1 MHTGAVER
9 GQPLV
14 AGARTSGQTIALT
27 EPATGGVL
35 AHVDEA
41 TLEHVDEALARA
53 GEAAR
58 GWAEV
63 PAGRRGAVLREAARL
78 LSERAEELARLEARN
93 VGKPIRD
100 ARGEVGAA
108 IGALEFYAGAAA
120 TLEGQVLPV
129 SAPGLDLAL
138 REPVGVCALI
148 VPWNF
153 PLFIAVIKAAPALA
167 AGNPIVIK
175 PAELTPLSALVLGD
189 VLLEAGVPAGCVSVL
204 PGEGPVVGAALAAD
218 PRVAKVSFTGSTQ
231 VGVAVLR
238 AAAPKIGRVALELGG
253 KSSNLIF
260 ADADLE
266 AAAPAAAA
274 AVFGNAGQD
283 CCARSRVLV
292 QRTVLDAFLERFLEA
307 TDALRVGDPL
317 DESTDMGPLVSRPQQ
332 ERVLDY
338 IDDGR
343 RAGAALL
350 RGGGAPAGEAFAAG
364 PYVQPTV
371 FGDVASRMRI
381 AQEEIFGPVAM
392 VIPFGD
398 EEEAVALANDVDLGL
413 SGSIWTRDLSRAVR
427 VARGV
432 RSGALSVNSN
442 QSVHLEA
449 PFGGMKRS
457 GLGRELGTEALR
469 QYTEIKN
476 VYIAVD

>member
-1 MHTGAVER
+1 MATEEVER
-9 GQPLV
+9 VQLLV
-14 AGARTSGQTIALT
+14 AGTRTSGQTRALM
-27 EPATGGVL
+27 EPATGGLL
-35 AHVDEA
+35 ALVEEA

-53 GEAAR
+53 TEAAA
-58 GWAEV
+58 GWAAM
-63 PAGRRGAVLREAARL
+63 PASGRGAVLREAARV
-78 LSERAEELARLEARN
+78 LSKRAEDLALLEARN

-100 ARGEVGAA
+100 ARAEVGAA
-108 IGALEFYAGAAA
+108 IAALEFYAGAAA

-129 SAPGLDLAL
+129 SAPGLDLVL

-167 AGNPIVIK
+167 AGNPIVLK

-189 VLLEAGVPAGCVSVL
+189 VLVEAGVPAGCVSVL
-204 PGEGPVVGAALAAD
+204 PGDGPLVGAALAAD
-218 PRVAKVSFTGSTQ
+218 PRVAKVSFTGSTA

-238 AAAPKIGRVALELGG
+238 AAAPKIGRVSLELGG

-260 ADADLE
+260 ADADLDR
-266 AAAPAAAA
+266 AAPAAAA

-292 QRTVLDAFLERFLEA
+292 QRTVLEAFLERFLEA

-317 DESTDMGPLVSRPQQ
+317 DESTDMGPLVSRSQQ
-332 ERVLDY
+332 ARVLEY
-338 IDDGR
+338 VEDGR
-343 RAGAALL
+343 RAGATLL
-350 RGGGAPAGEAFAAG
+350 RGGGVPADEALAAG

-392 VIPFGD
+392 VIAFSD

-442 QSVHLEA
+442 QSVHVEA